1 MRSVSVHTQLF
12 FPVCS
17 CGIPSVYVLGQR
29 KKELSLPLIRPTLSD
44 WDPIL
49 RSYVT

>member
-17 CGIPSVYVLGQR
+17 CGISSVYVLGER
-29 KKELSLPLIRPTLSD
+29 KSELSFPLIRPTLSD
-44 WDPIL
+44 GDPIL
-49 RSYVT
+49 RPYVT